1 MEVGALRAGDPKRL
15 GSYDL
20 IGRVGEGGQG
30 SVFLGESP
38 DGRQVAIKL
47 LHAELT
53 SDDKAR
59 ARFLREV
66 EVAKRVAPFCTAQ
79 VIDAD
84 ADGDRPYIV
93 SEYVPGPSLN
103 QYVTQKGP
111 LSGAALDRL
120 AVSTATALAAI
131 HRAEVVHRDF
141 KPHNVLIG
149 PDGPRVIDFGVARA
163 VSGSTTLT
171 SKVIGTP
178 SYMAPEMLKG
188 EEVGTAADVFCW
200 GATLTFAATGE
211 PPFGQDTIPAVI
223 NRILHEEPNLGDLAG
238 PLRDLVAECLDKDPA
253 GRPDARQVLMRLLGH
268 EERAGR
274 TAAAPRP
281 SQAAAADDPSVPD
294 RHDEETAILAAG
306 SVLAAELAHDA
317 DDADDVADAEGAR
330 ADGPADGTADGTADG
345 PADGAADGAGD
356 AEDAP
361 DRTADRD
368 PASARTQAVGAASAE
383 TDGDG
388 AGRLPTPAEWATQDT
403 LPPAAH
409 PGPRR
414 GPAVLH
420 GGRRR
425 LAALAGA
432 AAALVAILI
441 TSAVLAFGGG
451 DKTGKTVGDNDQGPS
466 PAGVTPSA
474 PKVGPTT
481 AEPTPE
487 KTATDTGPSS
497 KPTDSGTPS
506 DEPTTEPTGTPTAPT
521 PTDTPTDTPTGEPSD
536 PGTTDPEPTD
546 PGPSEPEPKPTD
558 PGPGDGTGGGSG
570 GGSGD

>member
-1 MEVGALRAGDPKRL
+1 MEVGALRAGDPMRL

-93 SEYVPGPSLN
+93 SEYVRGPSLN
-103 QYVTQKGP
+103 QHVTEKGP

-131 HRAEVVHRDF
+131 HQAEVVHRDF

-163 VSGSTTLT
+163 ISGSTTLT

-188 EEVGTAADVFCW
+188 EEVGTPADVFCW

-223 NRILHEEPNLGDLAG
+223 NRILHEEPDLGRLTG

-253 GRPDARQVLMRLLGH
+253 NRPNARQVLMRLLGH
-268 EERAGR
+268 GDGGAG
-274 TAAAPRP
+274 TAVLSRP
-281 SQAAAADDPSVPD
+281 AEATEVDDPSVPD

-306 SVLAAELAHDA
+306 SVLAAELG
-317 DDADDVADAEGAR
+317 DDDTTGGAGEAGGASGGDR
-330 ADGPADGTADGTADG
+330 
-345 PADGAADGAGD
+345 ADGAADGQ
-356 AEDAP
+356 AE
-361 DRTADRD
+361 RT
-368 PASARTQAVGAASAE
+368 
-383 TDGDG
+383 
-388 AGRLPTPAEWATQDT
+388 
-403 LPPAAH
+403 
-409 PGPRR
+409 
-414 GPAVLH
+414 
-420 GGRRR
+420 
-425 LAALAGA
+425 
-432 AAALVAILI
+432 
-441 TSAVLAFGGG
+441 
-451 DKTGKTVGDNDQGPS
+451 
-466 PAGVTPSA
+466 
-474 PKVGPTT
+474 
-481 AEPTPE
+481 
-487 KTATDTGPSS
+487 
-497 KPTDSGTPS
+497 
-506 DEPTTEPTGTPTAPT
+506 
-521 PTDTPTDTPTGEPSD
+521 
-536 PGTTDPEPTD
+536 
-546 PGPSEPEPKPTD
+546 
-558 PGPGDGTGGGSG
+558 
-570 GGSGD
+570 